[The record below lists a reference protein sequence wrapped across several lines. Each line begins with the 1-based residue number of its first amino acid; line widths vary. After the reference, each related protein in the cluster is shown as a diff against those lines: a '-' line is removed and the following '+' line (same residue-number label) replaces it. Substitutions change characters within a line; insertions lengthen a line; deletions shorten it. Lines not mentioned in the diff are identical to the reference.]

1 MIQGKRSVEAEQ
13 GKVQPFGKTV
23 TSLTKQAGSF
33 GKEKSPQ
40 TSPGPTD
47 LPTCLR
53 SSRSAFR
60 RRGGRR
66 KMMAS
71 LKASSDVQGKSVW
84 EFCPKKLGGEM
95 REPGEELPRP
105 WQDLVI
111 TAGSLHSGW
120 GGSQG
125 PEEPTPWDDT
135 KGFLASFE
143 QVAEACRWPRKEWA
157 ARLLPALRGEAEQA
171 FGHLEARDRQDYG
184 KVKAAI
190 LHRDALSRE
199 KQRQHF
205 RRFRY
210 QEAEG
215 PRGVYNRLQAL
226 CRQWLKVEKHSKE
239 QILELLI
246 LEQFLTVLPPEIQ
259 NWVRERGPACC
270 AQAVALAEDFLWMQ
284 RESLRWEQQRMTAA
298 VPSAKAELDSS
309 DSGGSLPSPFLEEE
323 EKAGNSCTGD
333 VRQSENSREV
343 PKVASERAEPQKLE
357 EMRPLRRTRRN
368 YLTDKCKKNIASQ
381 AVGFHNASIP
391 EEKSNEK
398 RKYKCNVC
406 GKFFS
411 YKSSLKI
418 HLRIHTGEKPYKCLE
433 CGKSFIRSDLL
444 ASHQRIHTGEK
455 PYSCS
460 YCGKSFCDLSTLIK
474 HRRIHTGEK
483 PYICMECGK
492 SFSQKAI
499 LNSHQRIHTGEKPHK
514 CTECG
519 NSFSRSTYLASHQ
532 RIHMGERMY
541 KNADCGRSLPEQPKL
556 IHPPIIHVEEKPY
569 KCPEYGQKLKQHSPC
584 LAHQKMYALGKS
596 ISVFECGDKIQLEA
610 MACETSGQPSD

>member
-1 MIQGKRSVEAEQ
+1 MATLSALSEVQAKR
-13 GKVQPFGKTV
+13 
-23 TSLTKQAGSF
+23 
-33 GKEKSPQ
+33 
-40 TSPGPTD
+40 
-47 LPTCLR
+47 
-53 SSRSAFR
+53 
-60 RRGGRR
+60 
-66 KMMAS
+66 
-71 LKASSDVQGKSVW
+71 VW
-84 EFCPKKLGGEM
+84 EFFPKKLGGEM
-95 REPGEELPRP
+95 LQKDAELPQH
-105 WQDLVI
+105 WQDLIV

-125 PEEPTPWDDT
+125 PEEPTPWDDS

-171 FGHLEARDRQDYG
+171 FSNLEARDRQDYG

-226 CRQWLKVEKHSKE
+226 CRQWLKVERHSKE

-259 NWVRERGPACC
+259 CWVRERGPVCC

-284 RESLRWEQQRMTAA
+284 RESLRWEQQGTTAD
-298 VPSAKAELDSS
+298 VPSVKAELDSP
-309 DSGGSLPSPFLEEE
+309 DSGGILPRPFLEEE
-323 EKAGNSCTGD
+323 EKAGNSCGD
-333 VRQSENSREV
+333 VRQSKNGKGLL
-343 PKVASERAEPQKLE
+343 KVTSDKAEPPKLE
-357 EMRPLRRTRRN
+357 EIRPLRRTRRN
-368 YLTDKCKKNIASQ
+368 YLTDKCKKNITSQ
-381 AVGFHNASIP
+381 VAGFHNASLP
-391 EEKSNEK
+391 EEKPTEK

-460 YCGKSFCDLSTLIK
+460 FCGKSFCDLSTLIK

-483 PYICMECGK
+483 PYLCVECGK

-514 CTECG
+514 CGECG

-532 RIHMGERMY
+532 RVHLAEQLHQH
-541 KNADCGRSLPEQPKL
+541 ADCNIPDKPKL
-556 IHPPIIHVEEKPY
+556 IHSPIVPVKEKTF
-569 KCPEYGQKLKQHSPC
+569 KRPEYGQKLKPHSPC

-596 ISVFECGDKIQLEA
+596 ISIFECGDKIQLEA
-610 MACETSGQPSD
+610 VACETSEKLSD

>member
-1 MIQGKRSVEAEQ
+1 MMATFNALSEIQGKR
-13 GKVQPFGKTV
+13 
-23 TSLTKQAGSF
+23 L
-33 GKEKSPQ
+33 
-40 TSPGPTD
+40 
-47 LPTCLR
+47 
-53 SSRSAFR
+53 
-60 RRGGRR
+60 
-66 KMMAS
+66 
-71 LKASSDVQGKSVW
+71 W
-84 EFCPKKLGGEM
+84 EFCAKKVGGETLQTDA
-95 REPGEELPRP
+95 ELPQP
-105 WQDLVI
+105 WQELLI

-125 PEEPTPWDDT
+125 PEEPTPWDDP

-143 QVAEACRWPRKEWA
+143 QVAEACQWPRKEWA
-157 ARLLPALRGEAEQA
+157 VRLLPALRGEAEQA
-171 FGHLEARDRQDYG
+171 FGNLEARDRQDYG

-199 KQRQHF
+199 KRRQHF

-226 CRQWLKVEKHSKE
+226 CRQWLKVERHSKE

-246 LEQFLTVLPPEIQ
+246 LEQFLTVLPPEVQ
-259 NWVRERGPACC
+259 SWVRERGPACC

-284 RESLRWEQQRMTAA
+284 RESLRWEQQGMTAA
-298 VPSAKAELDSS
+298 APSAKAELDSP
-309 DSGGSLPSPFLEEE
+309 DSGDNLARPFREGE
-323 EKAGNSCTGD
+323 EKARNSCGE
-333 VRQSENSREV
+333 VRQNEKSRELL
-343 PKVASERAEPQKLE
+343 KAASDRAEPPKLE
-357 EMRPLRRTRRN
+357 EMHPLRRTRRN
-368 YLTDKCKKNIASQ
+368 YLTDKCKKNMASQ
-381 AVGFHNASIP
+381 AAGFHNASLP
-391 EEKSNEK
+391 EEKPNEK

-444 ASHQRIHTGEK
+444 SSHQRIHTGEK

-483 PYICMECGK
+483 PYLCLECGK

-499 LNSHQRIHTGEKPHK
+499 LNAHQRIHTGEKPHK
-514 CTECG
+514 CAECG
-519 NSFSRSTYLASHQ
+519 NSFSRSTYLTSHQ
-532 RIHMGERMY
+532 RVHLGQRRY
-541 KNADCGRSLPEQPKL
+541 QNADQPKL
-556 IHPPIIHVEEKPY
+556 IQPPIVHVEEKAY
-569 KCPEYGQKLKQHSPC
+569 KRPECGQTKQHSPC

-596 ISVFECGDKIQLEA
+596 ISVFECGEKIQLEA
-610 MACETSGQPSD
+610 VACETSEKLSD

>member
-1 MIQGKRSVEAEQ
+1 MTALNALSE
-13 GKVQPFGKTV
+13 VQAKH
-23 TSLTKQAGSF
+23 
-33 GKEKSPQ
+33 
-40 TSPGPTD
+40 
-47 LPTCLR
+47 
-53 SSRSAFR
+53 
-60 RRGGRR
+60 
-66 KMMAS
+66 
-71 LKASSDVQGKSVW
+71 VW
-84 EFCPKKLGGEM
+84 GFSPKKLGREM
-95 REPGEELPRP
+95 LQMDAELPQR
-105 WQDLVI
+105 WQDLI
-111 TAGSLHSGW
+111 STTTGSRHPSW
-120 GGSQG
+120 GGSQS
-125 PEEPTPWDDT
+125 PEEPTPWDDP

-171 FGHLEARDRQDYG
+171 FGNLVARDRQDYG

-199 KQRQHF
+199 KRRQHF
-205 RRFRY
+205 RRFHY

-226 CRQWLKVEKHSKE
+226 CRQWLKVERHSKE

-259 NWVRERGPACC
+259 SWVRERGPACC
-270 AQAVALAEDFLWMQ
+270 AHAVALAEDFLWMQ
-284 RESLRWEQQRMTAA
+284 QESLRWEQQDSAAA
-298 VPSAKAELDSS
+298 VPSAKAELDSP
-309 DSGGSLPSPFLEEE
+309 DSGGILPRPFVEEE
-323 EKAGNSCTGD
+323 EKAGNSRGD
-333 VRQSENSREV
+333 VRQIENGRGLL
-343 PKVASERAEPQKLE
+343 KVAPDRAELPKLE
-357 EMRPLRRTRRN
+357 EIRPLRKTRRN
-368 YLTDKCKKNIASQ
+368 YLTEKCKKNMASQ
-381 AVGFHNASIP
+381 AAGFHNSSLP
-391 EEKSNEK
+391 EEKPNEK

-444 ASHQRIHTGEK
+444 ACHQRIHTGEK

-460 YCGKSFCDLSTLIK
+460 FCGKSFCDLSTLIK

-483 PYICMECGK
+483 PYICTECGK

-514 CTECG
+514 CGECG
-519 NSFSRSTYLASHQ
+519 DSFSRSTYLASHQ
-532 RIHMGERMY
+532 RVHLGERMTQR
-541 KNADCGRSLPEQPKL
+541 ADCTLPDQPKL
-556 IHPPIIHVEEKPY
+556 IHSPIVLVEEKAHQ
-569 KCPEYGQKLKQHSPC
+569 CPEYGQKLKQRSPC
-584 LAHQKMYALGKS
+584 LAHQRMYALGKT

-610 MACETSGQPSD
+610 VACKTSEKLSD

>member
-1 MIQGKRSVEAEQ
+1 MSALSALSEVQAKR
-13 GKVQPFGKTV
+13 
-23 TSLTKQAGSF
+23 
-33 GKEKSPQ
+33 
-40 TSPGPTD
+40 
-47 LPTCLR
+47 
-53 SSRSAFR
+53 
-60 RRGGRR
+60 
-66 KMMAS
+66 M
-71 LKASSDVQGKSVW
+71 W
-84 EFCPKKLGGEM
+84 EFFPKKLGGEM
-95 REPGEELPRP
+95 LQTDVELPQH
-105 WQDLVI
+105 WQDLII

-120 GGSQG
+120 WGSQA
-125 PEEPTPWDDT
+125 PEEPTPWDDP

-157 ARLLPALRGEAEQA
+157 ARLWPALRGEAEQA
-171 FGHLEARDRQDYG
+171 FSNLESRDRQDYG

-190 LHRDALSRE
+190 LHWDALSRE

-226 CRQWLKVEKHSKE
+226 CRQWLKVERHSKE

-259 NWVRERGPACC
+259 SWVRERGPACC
-270 AQAVALAEDFLWMQ
+270 TQAVALAEDFLWMQ
-284 RESLRWEQQRMTAA
+284 RESLRWEQQGTTAA
-298 VPSAKAELDSS
+298 VPSAKAERDSS
-309 DSGGSLPSPFLEEE
+309 DSGGIFPRSFLEEE
-323 EKAGNSCTGD
+323 EKVGNLCGD
-333 VRQSENSREV
+333 VRQNENGRKFL
-343 PKVASERAEPQKLE
+343 KVASDRTEPPKLE
-357 EMRPLRRTRRN
+357 EMPLLKRTRRN
-368 YLTDKCKKNIASQ
+368 YLTDKCKKSTASQ
-381 AVGFHNASIP
+381 VAGFHNASLP
-391 EEKSNEK
+391 EEKPNEK

-460 YCGKSFCDLSTLIK
+460 FCGKCFCDLSTLIK

-483 PYICMECGK
+483 PYICVECGK

-514 CTECG
+514 CGECG
-519 NSFSRSTYLASHQ
+519 DSFSRSTYLASHQ
-532 RIHMGERMY
+532 RVHLGGRMCQ
-541 KNADCGRSLPEQPKL
+541 NADCSLPDQPKL
-556 IHPPIIHVEEKPY
+556 IQSPIVPVEEKTF

-596 ISVFECGDKIQLEA
+596 ISVFECGDKIHLEA
-610 MACETSGQPSD
+610 MACETSEKLSD